1 MLLRDNCIHLDE
13 MRDPIRWGISWFAF
27 FIRKVQEKYLN
38 NSKNGEQNTS
48 PEDHNGI
55 IYQALVI
62 LADLH
67 RNALNL
73 VK

>member
-1 MLLRDNCIHLDE
+1 MSN
-13 MRDPIRWGISWFAF
+13 PIRWGSLWFAF

-38 NSKNGEQNTS
+38 NSKNGKQNTS
-48 PEDHNGI
+48 PGDHNGI

-62 LADLH
+62 RADLH

-73 VK
+73 VKQNGAFKLNLQ